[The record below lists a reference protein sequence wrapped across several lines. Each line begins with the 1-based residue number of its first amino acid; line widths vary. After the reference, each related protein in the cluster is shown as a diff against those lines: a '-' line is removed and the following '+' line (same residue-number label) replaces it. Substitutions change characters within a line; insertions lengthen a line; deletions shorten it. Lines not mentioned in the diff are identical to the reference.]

1 LLCERRANIGTP
13 AKTLAM
19 LAILIQR
26 RLSGATAGRHETPCA
41 ANFADAFTGD

>member
-1 LLCERRANIGTP
+1 LLCERRANTGTP

-19 LAILIQR
+19 LAISIQR